1 MRPTDLRLKSKW
13 VLKSISLTLLFL
25 SLPTLQ
31 PATAE
36 EPSAKDGAAN
46 LVVSGFH
53 EHLIEV
59 MQSAE
64 TLGFQGRFEKLQPII
79 TQLFDTPTIA
89 RVILSRYWKEIS
101 DQQKSDFIVLF
112 NHLSTATYASRFD
125 SYSGESFTDLG
136 SEELNKGRLLVKTEL
151 QRPDEDPVR
160 MDYLLQKNADGWR
173 IISVIAD
180 GVNDLSL
187 KRAEYA
193 TIIREK
199 GFDGLISDIRKKIQ
213 ETETTSE

>member
-1 MRPTDLRLKSKW
+1 MPLD
-13 VLKSISLTLLFL
+13 VF
-25 SLPTLQ
+25 
-31 PATAE
+31 
-36 EPSAKDGAAN
+36 
-46 LVVSGFH
+46 
-53 EHLIEV
+53 
-59 MQSAE
+59 
-64 TLGFQGRFEKLQPII
+64 
-79 TQLFDTPTIA
+79 
-89 RVILSRYWKEIS
+89 
-101 DQQKSDFIVLF
+101 
-112 NHLSTATYASRFD
+112 
-125 SYSGESFTDLG
+125 G

-160 MDYLLQKNADGWR
+160 MDYLLQKNDDGWR

-199 GFDGLISDIRKKIQ
+199 GFDGLIGDIREKIR

>member
-1 MRPTDLRLKSKW
+1 MQIPFRKTKDGVLIEVKVEPRSSKKGISGVMENALKVK
-13 VLKSISLTLLFL
+13 LTA
-25 SLPTLQ
+25 P
-31 PATAE
+31 PVG
-36 EPSAKDGAAN
+36 GAAN
-46 LVVSGFH
+46 
-53 EHLIEV
+53 EQLIEV

-160 MDYLLQKNADGWR
+160 MDYLLQKNDDGWR

-199 GFDGLISDIRKKIQ
+199 GFDGLIGDIREKIR

>member
-1 MRPTDLRLKSKW
+1 MRPTDLRLNSKGEW
-13 VLKSISLTLLFL
+13 KRILLTLLFL
-25 SLPTLQ
+25 YLPILQ
-31 PATAE
+31 PAGAE
-36 EPSAKDGAAN
+36 ENSAKDEAAK

-53 EHLIEV
+53 EQLIEV

-64 TLGFQGRFEKLQPII
+64 SLGFRGRFEKLQPII
-79 TQLFDTPTIA
+79 SKLFDTPTIA

-101 DQQKSDFIVLF
+101 DQQKSEFIELF
-112 NHLSTATYASRFD
+112 THLSTATYASRFD

-160 MDYLLQKNADGWR
+160 MDYLLQKNDAGWR